1 MLQSLLLVA
10 ALLFARTAAAQ
21 VYEFPHY
28 DDAAQVRAALER
40 RGVTGIADL
49 TVRFDCGFEVKDKL
63 VNKDPTFGKLIVAVA
78 TDEAHAEQRYEL
90 LRQASLAV
98 LAGMRIEGQA
108 LMPDGSVIRG
118 ARFQTNLAD
127 HVRVLES
134 ECMIE
139 HAQGPVPGRHVNWV
153 VESLRRA

>member
-1 MLQSLLLVA
+1 MKNFFLLASLLTGLLTGCQSPKSESAHASGYLLVA
-10 ALLFARTAAAQ
+10 NKGNHTLSIIDPVTGQQLTA
-21 VYEFPHY
+21 VDE
-28 DDAAQVRAALER
+28 E
-40 RGVTGIADL
+40 GVTGHEVVASADGRWAF
-49 TVRFDCGFEVKDKL
+49 V
-63 VNKDPTFGKLIVAVA
+63 PIFGN
-78 TDEAHAEQRYEL
+78 
-90 LRQASLAV
+90 
-98 LAGMRIEGQA
+98 AGVGRPGT
-108 LMPDGSVIRG
+108 DGSVIRG

>member
-1 MLQSLLLVA
+1 MIAKHLSYYRGEHYLRWILSTTDELKA
-10 ALLFARTAAAQ
+10 AL
-21 VYEFPHY
+21 
-28 DDAAQVRAALER
+28 
-40 RGVTGIADL
+40 
-49 TVRFDCGFEVKDKL
+49 
-63 VNKDPTFGKLIVAVA
+63 
-78 TDEAHAEQRYEL
+78 
-90 LRQASLAV
+90 

-139 HAQGPVPGRHVNWV
+139 HAQRPVPGRHVNWV